1 MNNKSEYEVKVT
13 EVRVKKL
20 DTVMRAKAMA
30 SVVLNDSI
38 CINDIRVIE
47 DKEKGTFI
55 AMPSRKLDDGSFKD
69 IAHPINK
76 ATREKIKIAILEEY
90 NKN

>member
-1 MNNKSEYEVKVT
+1 MKNKYEIEIT
-13 EVRVKKL
+13 EVRVQKI
-20 DTVMRAKAMA
+20 DSVMRAKAMA
-30 SVVLNDSI
+30 TVVLNDAI

-47 DKEKGTFI
+47 DSKKGTFI
-55 AMPSRKLDDGSFKD
+55 AMPSRKKEDGTFKD

-76 ATREKIKIAILEEY
+76 ATREKIELAILEEY